1 MLDAGGLPV
10 VNMFDIEPVVDPKD
24 VAYEIMK
31 RKYIFPF
38 NTPSN
43 PKFSTPLPDLE
54 EAYRKSGA
62 GGPVADTKKG
72 GRKPG
77 SDNANSNGPS
87 NDKRDRHNMNVEL
100 SEPLSI
106 TMKAISAQQKRFTA
120 AFPFHKI
127 KGKIKKQGMQEISD
141 FLVSSVTRKLIGLT
155 AHYLY
160 WTEFRQLTGL
170 YNAGY
175 AKLPANKLRELVAG
189 LNETWRRIE
198 THAKASSQGVL
209 FLLPILL
216 LSVRVAIETIFTQ
229 AYSLWFVFENSLKET
244 LRSGSHVQD
253 EVEWISVRV
262 CRCKP
267 WTLGPTL
274 TMLNGRIGE
283 LFDPKRYHGRI
294 SALEST
300 AEGIRILERDQ
311 GAIGTKSTGCANH
324 SLHRPSERF

>member
-54 EAYRKSGA
+54 EAYRKSGV
-62 GGPVADTKKG
+62 GDPVADDKKG

-141 FLVSSVTRKLIGLT
+141 FLVSSVTRKGYTVQTLD
-155 AHYLY
+155 AKQSMDVDARMVRRR
-160 WTEFRQLTGL
+160 FA
-170 YNAGY
+170 AG
-175 AKLPANKLRELVAG
+175 
-189 LNETWRRIE
+189 
-198 THAKASSQGVL
+198 S
-209 FLLPILL
+209 
-216 LSVRVAIETIFTQ
+216 RV
-229 AYSLWFVFENSLKET
+229 
-244 LRSGSHVQD
+244 
-253 EVEWISVRV
+253 
-262 CRCKP
+262 
-267 WTLGPTL
+267 
-274 TMLNGRIGE
+274 
-283 LFDPKRYHGRI
+283 
-294 SALEST
+294 
-300 AEGIRILERDQ
+300 
-311 GAIGTKSTGCANH
+311 
-324 SLHRPSERF
+324 